1 MMTQKTKTTV
11 VNSQTTVQEWVKQV
25 VRQVY
30 NEVAGDYNDPDNYRE
45 IRRVNQLID
54 LISYFD
60 SKSRS

>member
-1 MMTQKTKTTV
+1 MTTTAKTKTI
-11 VNSQTTVQEWVKQV
+11 VNNQTTVQEWVKQV

-30 NEVAGDYNDPDNYRE
+30 NEVAGDYNDQDNYRE
-45 IRRVNQLID
+45 IRKVNQLID